1 MSAFSRSVVSCIMLH
16 KATHLERKTVAK
28 LNEYLT
34 VAEAAAYIG
43 CSSDTLR
50 RWDRANKLPARRHPV
65 TGYRLYLPRELDEF
79 LREVGGVNKK
89 AAARAKSGHKPPKA
103 RARKRRS

>member
-1 MSAFSRSVVSCIMLH
+1 M
-16 KATHLERKTVAK
+16 TVPK

-43 CSSDTLR
+43 CSADTLR

-65 TGYRLYLPRELDEF
+65 TGFRLYLSHELDEF
-79 LREVGGVNKK
+79 LREVCGANRKMDAGAKGGSKP
-89 AAARAKSGHKPPKA
+89 AQARP
-103 RARKRRS
+103 RKRKG